1 MGAGHAGAMD
11 EEKALKKL
19 LIAALGML
27 ALSAAAHPKGGKMTV
42 ANSLTVASKAGKVLV
57 TVKVENHTAAPVYV
71 PKAVY
76 EDDELFRR
84 EFDIRDSSGAE
95 VQYIGPMVKRGP
107 YTRDD
112 FLTVKPGGKVS
123 NTIDI
128 TRSYDFKPGTHKY
141 TVMYAGVPVLD
152 LARLDAVAPPFKPAP
167 AVALTY
173 TGR

>member
-1 MGAGHAGAMD
+1 MN
-11 EEKALKKL
+11 KL

-27 ALSAAAHPKGGKMTV
+27 ALSAAAHPKGGKMTLV
-42 ANSLTVASKAGKVLV
+42 NSLDVATKAGKVLV

-112 FLTVKPGGKVS
+112 FLTVKPGGKIS

-141 TVMYAGVPVLD
+141 KVSYPGVPVLD
-152 LARLDAVAPPFKPAP
+152 LAKLDVIATTLKPAP
-167 AVALTY
+167 AVDLTY
-173 TGR
+173 TGK